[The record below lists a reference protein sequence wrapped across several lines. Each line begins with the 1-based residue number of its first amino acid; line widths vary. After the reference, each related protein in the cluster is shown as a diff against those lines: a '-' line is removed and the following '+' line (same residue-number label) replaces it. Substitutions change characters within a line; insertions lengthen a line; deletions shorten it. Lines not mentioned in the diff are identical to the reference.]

1 MTLSTKIST
10 FELSKPLYFIW
21 LLREDIRGDH
31 TLDDIEAQKD
41 FLIWWLQ
48 HGEKEYPD
56 IEPFNNDLKLV
67 LFEPLK
73 EYPQH
78 GFFGV
83 SRLLRYV
90 YSIRVDMRA
99 RFKLNNKADVLAFN
113 QWFYLHGLREHK
125 LLHLLSPQTL
135 WHLNQPLEEFW
146 SEKSPS
152 KNLPLLSPLL
162 FFTYATD
169 PSLKKLFDL
178 NTLADREKFLAWF
191 FLNGVNILKIQP
203 LIHND
208 WVDWLN
214 EPISIALQ
222 NVTLSRLGY
231 LAWQSREDLQQN
243 FDIKTLLGVAALKHW
258 MESTLAN
265 ETSCQWVHKKLV
277 QQQEQYGVN
286 LIGFAFGELGIGEDV
301 RMAAAA
307 CDAVGIP
314 YKVVNITPG
323 ESVREGDR
331 ILEKAIIKQTEDLPY
346 NVNIFCLTGFDNV
359 RVYLEQGT
367 PLFNQRYNIGWW
379 PWELPVWPSQWLKAF
394 DVVDEV
400 WAAASYTQTMY
411 QKVTDKP
418 VTLMPLPV
426 NVDRKITVSRA
437 KMGLPEKPLLFLYVF
452 DFNSY
457 LERKNPQAAIN
468 AFLKAFPKDNVK
480 VGLVLKT
487 MNTDAENPQWQAFK
501 RLCSNDSRIILL
513 EETLDRGE
521 VLGLIDCCD
530 VYLSL
535 HRAEGFGRT
544 PAEAMLFGKPV
555 IATDFSGTTD
565 FITPQ
570 TALPVQWSK
579 KKVKV
584 GEYPFIIDDDDAY
597 WAEIDIDHAAQRMQ
611 FALKVAHN
619 QAMQVKTQQFAQQ
632 QFSVTRIGNLIKK
645 RLKAIQNSNKAD
657 PTPTLF

>member
-1 MTLSTKIST
+1 MTLSTKTST

-21 LLREDIRGDH
+21 LLRADIRGDH
-31 TLDDIEAQKD
+31 SLDDIEAQKD

-48 HGEKEYPD
+48 HGETEYPQ
-56 IEPFNNDLKLV
+56 IKPLNNALKSV
-67 LFEPLK
+67 LFEPLTN
-73 EYPQH
+73 YPQH

-90 YSIRVDMRA
+90 YSIRLDLRK
-99 RFKLNNKADVLAFN
+99 RFKLDNKADVMAFN

-125 LLHLLSPQTL
+125 LLHLLNPQTL
-135 WHLNQPLEEFW
+135 WHLNQPLEGFW
-146 SEKSPS
+146 LEKSAS
-152 KNLPLLSPLL
+152 KNRPLLSPLL
-162 FFTYATD
+162 FFTYAID
-169 PSLKKLFDL
+169 PNLKQLFDL
-178 NTLADREKFLAWF
+178 NTITDRENFLAWF
-191 FLNGVNILKIQP
+191 FLTGVDLLNLQA
-203 LIHND
+203 LVHDD
-208 WVDWLN
+208 WIDWLN
-214 EPISIALQ
+214 EPVTIASIHL
-222 NVTLSRLGY
+222 TLSRLSY
-231 LAWQSREDLQQN
+231 LAWKSREDLQQS
-243 FDIKTLLGVAALKHW
+243 FDIKTSAGVAALTHW
-258 MESTLAN
+258 MESTLTN
-265 ETSCQWVHKKLV
+265 ETSCQWIQQKLA
-277 QQQEQYGVN
+277 QQKQYGVN

-331 ILEKAIIKQTEDLPY
+331 ILEKAIIKQNEDLPY

-359 RVYLEQGT
+359 RVYLEQGA
-367 PLFNQRYNIGWW
+367 PLFDQRYNIGWW
-379 PWELPVWPSQWLKAF
+379 PWELPVWPSQWLNAF
-394 DVVDEV
+394 EVVDEV
-400 WAAASYTQTMY
+400 WAAASYTQTLY

-426 NVDRKITVSRA
+426 NVDRKIAVSRA
-437 KMGLPEKPLLFLYVF
+437 EMGLPEQPLLFLYVF

-457 LERKNPQAAIN
+457 LERKNPQAAIH
-468 AFLKAFPKDNVK
+468 AFLQAFPENDGK

-487 MNTDAENPQWQAFK
+487 MNVDTENSQWQAFK
-501 RLCSNDSRIILL
+501 SLCAKDARIILL
-513 EETLDRGE
+513 EKTLDRE
-521 VLGLIDCCD
+521 KVLGLIDCCD

-570 TALPVQWSK
+570 TALPVRWSK
-579 KKVKV
+579 KKVNV
-584 GEYPFIIDDDDAY
+584 GEYPFIIDEDAAY

-611 FALKVAHN
+611 FAVKVAHN
-619 QAMQVKTQQFAQQ
+619 QAMQLKTRQFAQQ
-632 QFSVTRIGNLIKK
+632 QFSVTRIGNLMKQ
-645 RLKAIQNSNKAD
+645 RLKVIQNNNKAD
-657 PTPTLF
+657 PLPTLF